1 MLCSSAFYSLEAETV
16 PGWFKTVAYLNP
28 MTYTVDIL
36 RAGIIGQ
43 VAYQEIVWEI
53 LVLLAFTAVLFGI
66 SLVSLKRV
74 RL

>member
-36 RAGIIGQ
+36 RAG
-43 VAYQEIVWEI
+43 
-53 LVLLAFTAVLFGI
+53 
-66 SLVSLKRV
+66 
-74 RL
+74 